1 MHLYAH
7 IMYMQLI
14 VIIIKSDVRRI
25 EWTGIGLRSHLMK
38 LEDRMVR
45 SIALRKGFVV
55 LRSDFTDMG
64 VSDSQITR
72 LLNKLIAR
80 GFIQRVSH
88 GTFVKTRLNKF
99 TGELTP
105 SASLEVVAKELF
117 QKLKVDVL
125 PSNGLVEY
133 NTGLTTQI
141 PPGGESS
148 KTQRPQ
154 NK

>member
-1 MHLYAH
+1 
-7 IMYMQLI
+7 
-14 VIIIKSDVRRI
+14 
-25 EWTGIGLRSHLMK
+25 MK

-72 LLNKLIAR
+72 VLNKLIAR

-88 GTFVKTRLNKF
+88 GAFVKTRLNKF

-105 SASLEVVAKELF
+105 AASLEVVAKELF
-117 QKLKVDVL
+117 EKLKVDVL
-125 PSNGLVEY
+125 PSNGFVEY
-133 NTGLTTQI
+133 NSGLTTQI
-141 PPGGESS
+141 PPGGAVRVKGRRINRKIVVAGREIRYEKSPR
-148 KTQRPQ
+148 KPLAHL
-154 NK
+154 